1 MNRTLDFLNCENG
14 TGGPTGVPTSPPP
27 FFPGEPP
34 GEPPGLTDMPIPVV
48 IFPTKPTTVV
58 VTPRAVITG
67 GGTIVGSPST
77 TTIEVKP
84 SVATLSSWNFDNAP
98 LCADQGWNEGTATQ
112 TSYCHLDTYNSLPYP
127 TSGGNSWWCGANEPS
142 WITPPGYGNN
152 WDQALT
158 LPSVDIST
166 TVDPYIFFQYRINI
180 IPDGDIALL
189 EIFNRNTLNWDI
201 ITQIS
206 GLQSTWLYID
216 MPINKA
222 VYGNDVQFRFHVI
235 SGPTG
240 SDEDGINTDGAF
252 YVDEITIY
260 DNSNF
265 QVFYFNNGG
274 DAGSHPPTGALP
286 TASSLVSVGPNL
298 WNLYLPYDSRV
309 PPSPSCQFSPI
320 DPSGGILPD
329 GLLAPLISP
338 LVPTGGGGGGGGNSS
353 VNCTVGSHLFLKYDA
368 FVDIPFASDDS
379 YSIEMINST
388 NNSWMTV
395 RYNMKGQL
403 GRATIAED
411 LGPLT
416 NVPNQTK
423 IKFTMKTGSIG
434 HGSGLTLDNVD
445 LSCASTNPA
454 AVVAPPSIGGSPFI
468 FKRVQIS
475 R

>member
-1 MNRTLDFLNCENG
+1 MLELKFSSKEPLPPFRFSKRLSPGVPGTIGDNLLLNLKGGSGSLLENFSSSIFSVKTRGVADFMYDSGIAGIQGENKTDTGFYKTVLFSYDFDSIDNFTLRNLVMNRTLDFLNCENG

-112 TSYCHLDTYNSLPYP
+112 TAYCHLDTYNSLPCP

-206 GLQSTWLYID
+206 GLQ
-216 MPINKA
+216 
-222 VYGNDVQFRFHVI
+222 
-235 SGPTG
+235 
-240 SDEDGINTDGAF
+240 
-252 YVDEITIY
+252 
-260 DNSNF
+260 
-265 QVFYFNNGG
+265 
-274 DAGSHPPTGALP
+274 
-286 TASSLVSVGPNL
+286 
-298 WNLYLPYDSRV
+298 
-309 PPSPSCQFSPI
+309 
-320 DPSGGILPD
+320 
-329 GLLAPLISP
+329 
-338 LVPTGGGGGGGGNSS
+338 
-353 VNCTVGSHLFLKYDA
+353 
-368 FVDIPFASDDS
+368 
-379 YSIEMINST
+379 
-388 NNSWMTV
+388 
-395 RYNMKGQL
+395 
-403 GRATIAED
+403 
-411 LGPLT
+411 
-416 NVPNQTK
+416 
-423 IKFTMKTGSIG
+423 
-434 HGSGLTLDNVD
+434 
-445 LSCASTNPA
+445 
-454 AVVAPPSIGGSPFI
+454 
-468 FKRVQIS
+468 
-475 R
+475 